1 MSGALNSHIIELV
14 VIFQI
19 CTSNCWGLRQI
30 AEISLN
36 FTPICVKSWEGRWE
50 GGRMLNFTTTSS
62 TPPLLTALH
71 SASKLHTNF
80 NIDTRQLSLLF
91 IML

>member
-1 MSGALNSHIIELV
+1 MIKINILNVKLLCLMSGALKSHIIELV

-36 FTPICVKSWEGRWE
+36 FTPICAKSRKRLEGE
-50 GGRMLNFTTTSS
+50 TGRESGNLNNR
-62 TPPLLTALH
+62 TADFKY
-71 SASKLHTNF
+71 A
-80 NIDTRQLSLLF
+80 
-91 IML
+91 

>member
-36 FTPICVKSWEGRWE
+36 FTPICVKSWEG
-50 GGRMLNFTTTSS
+50 GGRRENV
-62 TPPLLTALH
+62 
-71 SASKLHTNF
+71 KLHN
-80 NIDTRQLSLLF
+80 NIQHPSCPPHSLTLSFKAPYKL
-91 IML
+91 